1 MKKKTPATFGDNVLN
16 FTLPDAWHKLEQWQ
30 LRYICYAMANF
41 DTVTAKTY
49 IFVRL
54 LNITVISRHDDG
66 WACSVRIH
74 RKKVRFFLKS
84 WQLESFIHTLDFID
98 SPGSIPI
105 HLQQIGTLKAVNVLL
120 HQVPFKHY
128 INLENYYQGYLHTHN
143 RTHLQDMAFLLY
155 IDRNGNHPQ
164 KVNFAD
170 AELLS
175 VFLWFAALKNRFA
188 ILFPHF
194 FRHPDSSVDEREAVN
209 MIEVMNAE
217 IRALTG
223 GDITKENQVLNM
235 DCWRALT
242 ELNEKAR
249 EAKEINEKY
258 GRK

>member
-1 MKKKTPATFGDNVLN
+1 MKKTTRATFGDNILS
-16 FTLPDAWHKLEQWQ
+16 FTLPAAWHKLEQWQ
-30 LRYICYAMANF
+30 LRYVYYAMANF

-54 LNITVISRHDDG
+54 LNITVIDKRENG
-66 WACSVRIH
+66 WICSVRVQGEKI
-74 RKKVRFFLKS
+74 RFFLEL
-84 WQLESFIHTLDFID
+84 WQLQSFLHILDFID
-98 SPGSIPI
+98 KPGNIPI
-105 HLQQIGTLKAVNVLL
+105 CLQRIGRLKAVDSLL
-120 HQVPFKHY
+120 HQVSFRDY
-128 INLENYYQGYLHTHN
+128 IDLENYYQGYLHTHDN
-143 RTHLQDMAFLLY
+143 AHLLSMVSLLY
-155 IDRNGNHPQ
+155 VDEEGVHPK
-164 KVNFAD
+164 KVNVTD

-194 FRHPDSSVDEREAVN
+194 FRHPDSVADDGGSVN
-209 MIEVMNAE
+209 MVDIMNAE

-249 EAKEINEKY
+249 EAKDMNEKY
-258 GRK
+258 GHK